1 MYRAFQHIRNHTLY
15 EWTNEILQVPGR
27 TIELNLMGSRMV
39 LTDHPENVKT
49 IMSTKVRFNFD
60 KSVIEI
66 SQNYSSRASSREKHH
81 TKCFKTCLVIPYS
94 LVR

>member
-1 MYRAFQHIRNHTLY
+1 MYRAFQHMRNHTLY

-49 IMSTKVRFNFD
+49 IMSTQVRLEFD
-60 KSVIEI
+60 KM
-66 SQNYSSRASSREKHH
+66 
-81 TKCFKTCLVIPYS
+81 
-94 LVR
+94 